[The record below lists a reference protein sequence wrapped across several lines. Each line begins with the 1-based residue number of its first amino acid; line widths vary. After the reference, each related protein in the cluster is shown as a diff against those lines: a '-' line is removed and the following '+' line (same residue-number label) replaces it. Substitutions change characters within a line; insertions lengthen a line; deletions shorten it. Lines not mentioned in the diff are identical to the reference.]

1 MGVGFAAARL
11 QAALGVSRRLGGCVC
26 VNVSRETV
34 QCAACLLLR
43 ERVGGAAFF
52 AGVFAMGLCGGGG

>member
-1 MGVGFAAARL
+1 
-11 QAALGVSRRLGGCVC
+11 VC

-43 ERVGGAAFF
+43 ERVGGAAFLQGCWSGF
-52 AGVFAMGLCGGGG
+52 CEGGGRKHAPPSLVRLAAGTEGGV